1 MPHSAVPPT
10 PAGTYSCEASCSRGS
25 WPECGGYTESVT
37 QCLAAT
43 AWHSVVDKRALPHFL
58 ILKDD
63 SVLVAGLHMY
73 NTRIDWCHQHTV
85 GTGNLC
91 QLLCCVI
98 KGSDGTLQHAW
109 RLQHC
114 KRLPPGA
121 GDIRKAR

>member
-1 MPHSAVPPT
+1 MARVRRLHRERETVFGCNSMAQLV
-10 PAGTYSCEASCSRGS
+10 E
-25 WPECGGYTESVT
+25 
-37 QCLAAT
+37 
-43 AWHSVVDKRALPHFL
+43 KRALPHFL

-73 NTRIDWCHQHTV
+73 STRIDWCHQHTV

-91 QLLCCVI
+91 QLLCCKDCVI